1 MIPPQ
6 GVTYHT
12 DDTVTF
18 FRICVVCGTVH
29 NFKVTKDEYERWMN
43 RGEFVQNVFPTIT
56 PEVREM
62 LLNGTCPECFDKLF
76 PPDPDECN
84 GMCMTGADV
93 GVPEYGHLIA
103 YAHPDCPIH
112 GDKSEDS

>member
-1 MIPPQ
+1 MPANVQ
-6 GVTYHT
+6 TNGDGTASFT
-12 DDTVTF
+12 TT
-18 FRICVVCGTVH
+18 CVVCRKTH
-29 NFKVTKDEYERWMN
+29 RFTEDKEKVMRWLY
-43 RGEFVQNVFPTIT
+43 GDYIQNVFP
-56 PEVREM
+56 EKSADEREM
-62 LLNGTCPECFDKLF
+62 MVSGTCPECFDKLF

-93 GVPEYGHLIA
+93 GLPEYGHLIA